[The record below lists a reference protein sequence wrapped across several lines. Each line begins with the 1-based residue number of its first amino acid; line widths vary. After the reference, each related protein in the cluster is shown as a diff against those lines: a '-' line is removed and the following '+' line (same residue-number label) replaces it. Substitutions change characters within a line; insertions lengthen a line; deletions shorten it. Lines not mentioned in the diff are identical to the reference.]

1 MVYISIISLLV
12 VLVLLILN
20 NKISKNVSKYGSY
33 IFGLVTVL
41 NLIQLIVTR
50 EYWDLAMY
58 AGIIIPL
65 IAGLILFGIYRLKLR
80 NGEKNR

>member
-1 MVYISIISLLV
+1 MIYISIVSLLV
-12 VLVLLILN
+12 VLVLLIVN
-20 NKISKNVSKYGSY
+20 NKISRNIYKYGSY
-33 IFGLVTVL
+33 LFWLISVL
-41 NLIQLIVTR
+41 DLLQLIVTH

-80 NGEKNR
+80 NGEKDK

>member
-20 NKISKNVSKYGSY
+20 NEISKNVSKYGSY
-33 IFGLVTVL
+33 FFWLVSAL
-41 NLIQLIVTR
+41 NLIQLIVTH

-58 AGIIIPL
+58 VGIIIPL
-65 IAGLILFGIYRLKLR
+65 IAGLILFGIYKLKLR
-80 NGEKNR
+80 NGDKNK

>member
-1 MVYISIISLLV
+1 MIYISIVSLLV
-12 VLVLLILN
+12 VLVLLIVN
-20 NKISKNVSKYGSY
+20 NKISRNISRYGSY
-33 IFGLVTVL
+33 LFWLISVL
-41 NLIQLIVTR
+41 DLLQLIVTH

-80 NGEKNR
+80 NGEKDK